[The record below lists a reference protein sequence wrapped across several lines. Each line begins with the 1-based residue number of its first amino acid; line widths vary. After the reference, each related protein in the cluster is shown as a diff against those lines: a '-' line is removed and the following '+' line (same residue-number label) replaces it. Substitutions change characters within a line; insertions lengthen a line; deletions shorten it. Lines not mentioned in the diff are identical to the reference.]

1 MRISNYPTDTLSGD
15 ELILATD
22 VDTST
27 QKYKTVNF
35 SVDTLKTFL
44 SSGNEFTNIEL
55 GGSIIFEG
63 NANDH
68 ETTLGVIDPDG
79 DRTINL
85 PNQSGTLPVL
95 AVASTTAITSTPEE
109 LNILNGVTATA
120 TEINALDGITVS
132 TAEINTLA
140 GFTGAPADLN
150 YAKDLRAT
158 GVTATEFDTLDGVN
172 STLTA
177 AELNI
182 LDGVTAT
189 ATELNYLAG
198 SGNTAIAN
206 KVLIPDT
213 NKDLNMNGGSITNMQ
228 KVDANI
234 INVSDDS
241 NTLQSGAISL
251 TDTVS
256 PLSTGSSNA
265 EATTLAAPTGNLVK
279 ILVFVADGG
288 GDMVTTVTNAG
299 WKSGGGTG
307 TITFDTIGDACTLV
321 YAGSKWY
328 VSGNNGCTFA

>member
-1 MRISNYPTDTLSGD
+1 MRISNYPTDTLTGD

-44 SSGNEFTNIEL
+44 VGDDSTNEFTNITL
-55 GGSIIFEG
+55 GGSLKFEG

-95 AVASTTAITSTPEE
+95 AVASNTAITSTPEE
-109 LNILNGVTATA
+109 LNILDGVTATA
-120 TEINALDGITVS
+120 TEINALDGITAS

-189 ATELNYLAG
+189 ATELNYLASSG
-198 SGNTAIAN
+198 STAAAN

-241 NTLQSGAISL
+241 NALQSGAISL

-256 PLSTGSSNA
+256 PLSTGGTNG
-265 EATTLAAPTGNLVK
+265 ATTLAAATGGLVK
-279 ILVFVADGG
+279 ILVFAADGG
-288 GDMVTTVTNAG
+288 GDMVTTVTNPG
-299 WKSGGGTG
+299 WGGSG
-307 TITFDTIGDACTLV
+307 TITFSDPGDACTLV